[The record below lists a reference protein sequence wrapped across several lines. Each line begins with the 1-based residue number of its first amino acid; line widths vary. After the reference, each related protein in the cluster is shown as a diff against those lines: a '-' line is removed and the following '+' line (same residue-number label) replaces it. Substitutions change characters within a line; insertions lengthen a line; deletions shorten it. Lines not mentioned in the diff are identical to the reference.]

1 MSHAKLY
8 PHDFDSGELRNLS
21 HHLGIYTS
29 DVKDDDRFSNLQT
42 VVELSQRM
50 VETRKHERYPLVY
63 RLMKLVLVLPVA
75 TATIGR
81 IFSGMKIVN
90 TNLCNCIGDEFMNNC
105 LICYVEK

>member
-50 VETRKHERYPLVY
+50 VETRKHERYQLVY
-63 RLMKLVLVLPVA
+63 RLLKLVLVLPVA
-75 TATIGR
+75 AATVR
-81 IFSGMKIVN
+81 EDF
-90 TNLCNCIGDEFMNNC
+90 L
-105 LICYVEK
+105 